1 MSTRENIQESNIFY
15 SALKTYDRFVF
26 HRYYRHVQ
34 VIGKENIPFG
44 EKYIFTPNHQNALM
58 DALAILNE
66 CGTDVVFMARADIF
80 KKKKQAAILRFLK
93 ILPVYRI
100 RDGVE
105 ELSKNEDTFSSA
117 LDILNDGVPFCIMP
131 EGNHGDKRRLRSMV
145 KGVFRIAFRAQKE
158 SGLNPD
164 VKIVPVGIDYGDYQ
178 KFFNDI
184 LIIFGQPIE
193 VSDYYAEFEA
203 NNAIGINKLRDR
215 LASELKKNMI
225 HIDNEELYDMYQSL
239 RKIYNKRMR
248 SKAGIIGKS
257 HYEQF
262 RADKQMI
269 RILDE
274 KFKAHPEKLKLLSI
288 KVKEYTESL
297 HSLNLRNWIFER
309 SGFTTKKLIYKR
321 AGLIISFPL
330 FLYGYINNI
339 LPFRIPVSKARK
351 VKDSQFVS
359 SFRFA
364 IALILFPIFYIL
376 QTILVAILT
385 GPTWILWAYLISLI
399 PMGYFAL
406 FWSIWYKRWRAGLKY
421 RRMKR
426 NRHESILNLERKYK
440 EIMTEMDSIIDDYL
454 ARIEST
460 LNKPDHDRF
469 L

>member
-1 MSTRENIQESNIFY
+1 MRTKENIQKSNIFY
-15 SALKTYDRFVF
+15 SAVKAYGKFVF

-34 VIGKENIPFG
+34 VIGKENIPLG

-66 CGTDVVFMARADIF
+66 CDTDVVFMARADIF

-100 RDGVE
+100 RDGVD
-105 ELSKNEDTFSSA
+105 ELSKNEETFSSA
-117 LDILNDGVPFCIMP
+117 LDILSDGVPFGIMP
-131 EGNHGDKRRLRSMV
+131 EGNHGDKRRLRQMV
-145 KGVFRIAFRAQKE
+145 KGAFRIAFRAQME
-158 SGLNPD
+158 SGLKPD
-164 VKIVPVGIDYGDYQ
+164 VKIVPVGIDYGHYQ

-193 VSDYYAEFEA
+193 VSEYYAEFEA
-203 NNAIGINKLRDR
+203 NNALGINKLKDK
-215 LASELKKNMI
+215 LASELKRHMI
-225 HIDNEELYDMYQSL
+225 HIENEELYVMYQSL
-239 RKIYNKRMR
+239 REIYNKRMR
-248 SKAGIIGKS
+248 NKAGIIGKS
-257 HYEQF
+257 HYERF

-274 KFKAHPEKLKLLSI
+274 NFEANPEKLRALSI
-288 KVKEYTESL
+288 KVQEYMESL
-297 HSLNLRNWIFER
+297 QSLNLRNWIFER

-339 LPFRIPVSKARK
+339 LPFQIPVYKTRQ

-364 IALILFPIFYIL
+364 IAFILFPIFYIL
-376 QTILVAILT
+376 QTLLVALLT
-385 GPTWILWAYLISLI
+385 GPAWIPWAYLISLI
-399 PMGYFAL
+399 PMGYFSL

-421 RRMKR
+421 RKMKR
-426 NRHESILNLERKYK
+426 NRNEQILSLERKYK
-440 EIMTEMDSIIDDYL
+440 EIMTEMDSIVDDYL
-454 ARIEST
+454 SRIESK
-460 LNKPDHDRF
+460 LNKPDYV
-469 L
+469 